1 MEYTIS
7 PCRRFF
13 TANMDNGNNTRMG
26 MHVPIV
32 LYRFLRQQGQH
43 RQQGLHIWTSAPRR
57 GKRNLAQGR
66 MSVANDTLGSKGR
79 AKQSGATPW
88 VKCIRMVRALQG
100 QEETSEMHFRM
111 NHSNVPCCHFQG
123 AGYVGFRYPGCRSLH
138 SLCPGLGSFC
148 PIRGVLGQM
157 CCPCCRIIH
166 SDGNVFG
173 ACPSFINVP

>member
-1 MEYTIS
+1 
-7 PCRRFF
+7 
-13 TANMDNGNNTRMG
+13 
-26 MHVPIV
+26 MHFPIV

-57 GKRNLAQGR
+57 GKRNLAQGK

-123 AGYVGFRYPGCRSLH
+123 AGYVDVRYPGCRSLH
-138 SLCPGLGSFC
+138 SLCPGLCSSC
-148 PIRGVLGQM
+148 P
-157 CCPCCRIIH
+157 
-166 SDGNVFG
+166 FG
-173 ACPSFINVP
+173 ACPFNCCSDELLYDPPCRPWASVIVRVTI